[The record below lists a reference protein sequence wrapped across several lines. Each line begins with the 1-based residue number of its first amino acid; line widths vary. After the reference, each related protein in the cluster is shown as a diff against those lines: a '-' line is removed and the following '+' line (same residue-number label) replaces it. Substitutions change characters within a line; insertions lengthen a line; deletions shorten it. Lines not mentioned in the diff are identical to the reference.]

1 MGQVRF
7 GLTMSLDGFV
17 AGPEQSLE
25 TPLGIGGEELHEWA
39 FRVDA
44 WLRAHG
50 RAGGET
56 NPSSEVVAES
66 IANVGAYLMGRNM
79 FGGGPG
85 PWGEEWR
92 GWWGDDPPFH
102 TPVFVLTHHPRE
114 PLAMDG
120 GTTFHFV
127 TDGLESALA
136 QAKDAA
142 GEQDVVIAGG
152 ASIVQQCLAA
162 GYVDEI
168 NVSVAPRFLGS
179 GERLFDNLGDP
190 LPKLEQGRVVAS
202 SDVTHLRYRVLGS

>member
-44 WLRAHG
+44 WRRAHG

-168 NVSVAPRFLGS
+168 NVSVAPLFLGS
-179 GERLFDNLGDP
+179 GERLFDNLGDR